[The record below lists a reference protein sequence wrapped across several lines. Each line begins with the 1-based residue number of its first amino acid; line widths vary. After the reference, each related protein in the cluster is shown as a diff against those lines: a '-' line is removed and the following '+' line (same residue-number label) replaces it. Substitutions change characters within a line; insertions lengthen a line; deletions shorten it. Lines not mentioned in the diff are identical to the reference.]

1 MISEVATRKDTPK
14 MKIVFGADHGG
25 FELKET
31 LKKHCLDSG
40 YQIED
45 LGTHSTD
52 SCDYPL
58 IADKVA
64 AALAN
69 GAADFGILV
78 CGTGIGISIAANRHK
93 GIRAALL
100 YNDAVAALAREH
112 NDANIAVFGARTQNH
127 NDAIRFL
134 DIFLKTPFSNGE
146 RHCRRIAELG

>member
-1 MISEVATRKDTPK
+1 MRVA
-14 MKIVFGADHGG
+14 IGADHGG
-25 FELKET
+25 FELKEY
-31 LKKHCLDSG
+31 LKKICQDKG
-40 YQIED
+40 IEIVD
-45 LGTHSTD
+45 LGTYSAE

-64 AALAN
+64 AEIIR
-69 GAADFGILV
+69 GGADFGVLV

-112 NDANIAVFGARTQNH
+112 NDANIAVFGARTQ
-127 NDAIRFL
+127 DKTDVVRYL
-134 DIFLKTPFSNGE
+134 DIFLNTPFSNGE

>member
-1 MISEVATRKDTPK
+1 MKVA
-14 MKIVFGADHGG
+14 IGADHGG
-25 FELKET
+25 FELKEY
-31 LKKHCLDSG
+31 LKKSCQDKG
-40 YQIED
+40 IEIVD
-45 LGTHSTD
+45 LGTYSAE

-64 AALAN
+64 AEIIR
-69 GAADFGILV
+69 GGADFGVLI

-112 NDANIAVFGARTQNH
+112 NDANIAVFGARTQ
-127 NDAIRFL
+127 DKEDVVRYLDVFL
-134 DIFLKTPFSNGE
+134 NTSFSNGE